1 MNIAS
6 VIEPSA
12 DTAMT
17 EAAAWLS
24 SFSQSLGRGE
34 GEAVA
39 ALFVDDCYWRDLVA
53 FSWTL
58 VTVEGRAQI
67 ADMANNVWR
76 AAAGARWMIDG
87 PVDETQGVVSAWFN
101 FENDILRGRG
111 NIRLRDGRCWTLFTT
126 LVELKG
132 FEERRGRRRIKG
144 ADHKPQQGAVHWPEL
159 RDREQAGFGDTSQPY
174 CLVIG
179 GGQSGIMLA
188 ARLRKLDVPTLV
200 IDRHPAPGDTW
211 RSRYKSLYLHDP
223 VWFNHL
229 PGLPFPD
236 DWPVF
241 ANAHKMADWIEAYTK
256 VMEVNYWGSTLC
268 RRAVF
273 DEAAQR
279 WTVTVEREGEIVT
292 LHPAHVVMAT
302 GLHGTPRIP
311 KIDGAERFLGAQY
324 HAAQSFD
331 PERFAGKTCFV
342 VGANSSGHDIAVTL
356 WENKADV
363 TMIQRSPTI
372 VVRSATLM
380 EQGLGALYS
389 EEAVERGMT
398 VEKADEI
405 AASLPFALLTEFQ
418 KPMYEQIR
426 QIDADFYDRLA
437 RAGFKYDFGEDGTG
451 ITLAALR
458 GRGFYI
464 DVGGSDLIAD
474 GKIGLESNGI
484 ASFTEDSIIL
494 SDGRELPA
502 DLVVYATGY
511 APIAASLAEFLDE
524 DVIARIGRVW
534 GLGSGTP
541 ADPGPWEGEL
551 RGMWKP
557 LDQPNLW
564 IMGGNFALGRSH
576 SRLLALQIKA
586 RMEGVNGAVY
596 KKASVAK

>member
-6 VIEPSA
+6 VLDPAA
-12 DTAMT
+12 DTAT
-17 EAAAWLS
+17 ARAAAWLA
-24 SFSQSLGRGE
+24 SFSQSLGQGD

-39 ALFVDDCYWRDLVA
+39 ALFADDCYWRDLVA

-58 VTVEGRAQI
+58 VTVQGRAQV
-67 ADMANNVWR
+67 ADMAGKVWQS
-76 AAAGARWMIDG
+76 AVGASWRIED
-87 PVDETQGVVSAWFN
+87 PVDESDGVLSAWFAFDN
-101 FENDILRGRG
+101 GVLRGRG
-111 NIRLRDGRCWTLFTT
+111 NVRLRDGRCWTLFTT

-144 ADHKPQQGAVHWPEL
+144 ADHQPRQGAVHWPDQ
-159 RDREQAGFGDTSQPY
+159 RDGERAGFGDIVQPW

-179 GGQSGIMLA
+179 GGQSGLMLA
-188 ARLRKLDVPTLV
+188 ARLGKLDVPTLV
-200 IDRHPAPGDTW
+200 IDRHPTPGDTW

-241 ANAHKMADWIEAYTK
+241 ANAHKMADWIEAYTRI
-256 VMEVNYWGSTLC
+256 MEISYWGSTLC
-268 RRAVF
+268 RHAVF

-279 WTVTVEREGEIVT
+279 WTVTIEREGEIVT
-292 LHPAHVVMAT
+292 LYPQHLVIAT
-302 GLHGTPRIP
+302 GLHGKPRIP
-311 KIDGAERFLGAQY
+311 KIDGAERFRGEQY
-324 HAAQSFD
+324 HAATPFD
-331 PERFAGKTCFV
+331 PERFAGKKSFV

-356 WENKADV
+356 WENEADV

-380 EQGLGALYS
+380 EHGLRPLYS
-389 EEAVERGMT
+389 EEAIERGIT
-398 VEKADEI
+398 AEKADEI

-418 KPMYEQIR
+418 KPMYERIR
-426 QIDADFYDRLA
+426 TIDADFYDRLA
-437 RAGFKYDFGEDGTG
+437 RAGFKFDFGEDGTG

-474 GKIGLESNGI
+474 GKIKLESCGI
-484 ASFTEDSIIL
+484 ASFNDGSIVL

-511 APIAASLAEFLDE
+511 QPIAASFAEFLDD
-524 DVIARIGRVW
+524 DVVARIGRIW

-586 RMEGVNGAVY
+586 RIEGLSGRVYQPGVGA
-596 KKASVAK
+596 A